1 MHNLFMAVVNA
12 RATTSTRDI
21 AYLVPTL
28 RREAGL
34 TQAAL
39 AAKAGVSTRWLAAFE
54 AGKTSVDL
62 TNAYNVYKA
71 LGYTFTITP
80 RVD

>member
-1 MHNLFMAVVNA
+1 MDA
-12 RATTSTRDI
+12 RRAWETISTRDI
-21 AYLVPTL
+21 AYLVPKL

-39 AAKAGVSTRWLAAFE
+39 ASMAGVSTRWLAALE

-62 TNAYNVYKA
+62 TYTYNVLKA

-80 RVD
+80 RVDQ